1 MVSFFLPF
9 LVVIFKEVS
18 FKYPARIHRSLIML
32 HEGLIFSFPDESS
45 WGKMSYSTLNII
57 KNLMG
62 VTTEELHQMKEGSFQ
77 KHLVKFGM
85 HYACS
90 PLASH

>member
-1 MVSFFLPF
+1 MVSFFLLF

-32 HEGLIFSFPDESS
+32 HEGLIFSFPDENS

-57 KNLMG
+57 KNPIG
-62 VTTEELHQMKEGSFQ
+62 VTTKELHQMEEGSF
-77 KHLVKFGM
+77 HEHWINFGM
-85 HYACS
+85 HFACS